1 MKGTIQEMS
10 NQRSGKWKPATLR
23 DGDGMRTVTFFK
35 YAKNVL
41 EEYGH
46 EDAAFYFE
54 QVEEHLRDGG
64 KLSSDSSDVGKVLGV

>member
-1 MKGTIQEMS
+1 MS
-10 NQRSGKWKPATLR
+10 NQRPGKFKTATIRDASG
-23 DGDGMRTVTFFK
+23 MNTVTFFK
-35 YAKNVL
+35 NARKLL